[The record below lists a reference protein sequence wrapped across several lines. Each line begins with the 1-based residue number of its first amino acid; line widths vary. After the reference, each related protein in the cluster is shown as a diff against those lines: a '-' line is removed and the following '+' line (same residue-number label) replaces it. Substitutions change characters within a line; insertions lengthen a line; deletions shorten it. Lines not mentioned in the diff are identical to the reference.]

1 MILAYI
7 LGAVSKLTRLSP
19 STVDIGIS
27 TDTFVPRSLHSF
39 VSSSLRPSLPR
50 SSLVP
55 YIPSSLRL
63 FVPLSLV
70 RPSFPTF
77 LRLFVSS
84 SLRPSL
90 PRSSLVPC
98 TPSSL
103 RLFAPLSLVRPSCPT
118 FLRLVVSSSLSPSFV
133 PRSLHSFVPFQVS
146 GCVLWA
152 GAKCAL
158 MTGSTSRSQ
167 TTGPVVCT
175 GITAT
180 KTTRRVL
187 RGQQRTTTATCLVST
202 RGRYFRKWFLITYF
216 FILYGS
222 VQS

>member
-1 MILAYI
+1 MPCL
-7 LGAVSKLTRLSP
+7 
-19 STVDIGIS
+19 
-27 TDTFVPRSLHSF
+27 SLH
-39 VSSSLRPSLPR
+39 VSLLVLLTSASALTP

-55 YIPSSLRL
+55 YIPSSLHL

-77 LRLFVSS
+77 LRPF
-84 SLRPSL
+84 
-90 PRSSLVPC
+90 
-98 TPSSL
+98 
-103 RLFAPLSLVRPSCPT
+103 
-118 FLRLVVSSSLSPSFV
+118 VSSSLSPSFV

>member
-7 LGAVSKLTRLSP
+7 LGAMSRLTRLSP

-27 TDTFVPRSLHSF
+27 TDTFVP
-39 VSSSLRPSLPR
+39 SSLRPSLPR

-63 FVPLSLV
+63 F
-70 RPSFPTF
+70 
-77 LRLFVSS
+77 
-84 SLRPSL
+84 
-90 PRSSLVPC
+90 
-98 TPSSL
+98 
-103 RLFAPLSLVRPSCPT
+103 
-118 FLRLVVSSSLSPSFV
+118 VSSSLSPSFV

-146 GCVLWA
+146 GCVLWG

-158 MTGSTSRSQ
+158 TTGSTSHSQ